1 MSAFSIKR
9 TLDLIVFERLLSS
22 ESGYS
27 VKPFEQSASD
37 PKRTFGM
44 SKNKSSE
51 VRIPPAPPYSL
62 VSVERLRR
70 ESLMS

>member
-1 MSAFSIKR
+1 MKFLR
-9 TLDLIVFERLLSS
+9 EPLVQFYLI
-22 ESGYS
+22 GICIYGHS

-51 VRIPPAPPYSL
+51 VRIPPAPLMISDGGL
-62 VSVERLRR
+62 AVSGL
-70 ESLMS
+70 